1 MKKMFEIP
9 EINVEVIRVETICA
23 GDNYTSFEDEL

>member
-9 EINVEVIRVETICA
+9 EINVEVIRVESICD
-23 GDNYTSFEDEL
+23 GNYTSYEDEL